1 MKVEFNNL
9 PPTQELTIVTLGDY
23 FGGEGAEQQVLTKE
37 EFIADQLDGGDYSF
51 EEFMEGSGDGA
62 DNFIVLTIWNG
73 KIAIVDVD
81 GE

>member
-9 PPTQELTIVTLGDY
+9 PLTQELTIVTLGDY
-23 FGGEGAEQQVLTKE
+23 FGGEGAVQQVLTKE

>member
-9 PPTQELTIVTLGDY
+9 PLTQELTIVTLGDY

-37 EFIADQLDGGDYSF
+37 EFIADQLDGGEYSF

-62 DNFIVLTIWNG
+62 DNFIVLTIQDG
-73 KIAIVDVD
+73 KIAIVSSN
-81 GE
+81 